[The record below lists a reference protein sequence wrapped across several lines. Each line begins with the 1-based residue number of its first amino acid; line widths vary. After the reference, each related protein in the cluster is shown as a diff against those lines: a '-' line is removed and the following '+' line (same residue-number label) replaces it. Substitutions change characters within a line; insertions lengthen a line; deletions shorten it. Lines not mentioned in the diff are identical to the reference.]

1 MIQWQ
6 VEDNAAFV
14 PESGALSFRSVTF
27 ADSGE
32 YHCIVNGKKEDGV
45 VRFFVQ
51 GIDHCSLLYCTL
63 LSWLAF
69 QTFMYSVCTVCVT
82 GLLLM
87 Y

>member
-32 YHCIVNGKKEDGV
+32 YHCVVNGKKEDGV

-51 GIDHCSLLYCTL
+51 GIDDCSL
-63 LSWLAF
+63 LAF
-69 QTFMYSVCTVCVT
+69 QTYMYNVCTVCVT
-82 GLLLM
+82 GLLLI

>member
-32 YHCIVNGKKEDGV
+32 YHCVVNGKKEDGV

-51 GIDHCSLLYCTL
+51 GIDKCSL
-63 LSWLAF
+63 LAF
-69 QTFMYSVCTVCVT
+69 QTYCIFIMCVLYVSLVC
-82 GLLLM
+82 